1 MGQMAFEHKATLPGR
16 SDSFLTGVTDMV
28 VFETSAGSILYTTSR
43 FGGGDLL
50 AYRIGADG
58 GLTQLDSRA
67 IAGAA
72 QSGSINKMT
81 LVGDSLY
88 LTGVQNAALTK
99 IDLAADG
106 KFSTVAAITGATL
119 PQQMLEAEVAI
130 VGGQPYLYGVTRGSD
145 AVGVWRVNENGS
157 VTEIQNGGV
166 GSPSQTALTGLCIA
180 DVGDTPQLLVASAS
194 ENALISMR
202 LDSGGRPT
210 EVDRISAEDGV
221 GIAGPS
227 VVSFVAIGD
236 QSFGVMGSSDSGS
249 LTVVR
254 LGADGTMQL
263 TDHLLD
269 SLNTRFDDVTHLE
282 TVVHNDRAYL
292 AAAGADDGVSIFE
305 LSPDGRLLHLS
316 TIVDAVDTTLDAPT
330 ALSFSVQN
338 NMLHLVT
345 ASGSEAGLSAFTLD
359 ISGRATPVYGTS
371 AAESLN
377 GTAGDDFLTGKAGND
392 TISGGVGDDIL
403 SDGSGADLLTG
414 GAGADR
420 FIMTADGTADT
431 ISDFDTKQDML
442 DLSGW
447 PLVRSIPETAFQL
460 TSTGAVLTLG
470 DENLTLK
477 SADGKP
483 ITYEDL
489 LPQITLGTSYI
500 PQNMVLPDEPD
511 SPVTPANPVAL
522 NLVGTAGTDRL
533 EGDSA
538 SDLIQGLAANDTIYG
553 MGGDDTIKGDAGNDD
568 LYGNGGSDVIEGGAG
583 VDQIWG
589 GIGWDTMRGDGG
601 DDLIYGGDGYDVIG
615 GGDGGDVITGNN
627 GADRLFGD
635 DGDDKLTGGLNS
647 DYLSGGNDNDTLLG
661 SAGSDELF
669 GGNGKD
675 KLYGN
680 AGADKLQ
687 GESGD
692 DLLAGGINNDTL
704 DGGDGNDRLQGD
716 NGSDLLAGG
725 AGNDLLKGNAG
736 HDTLDGGYG
745 DDILSGG
752 IGADQFHFG
761 SGEDRIVDFQNEID
775 TLVLDAMLWGGG
787 ARSLSQLA
795 EYASLNDDGFV
806 SFDFGN
812 GNTLELLNVTS
823 INVLDNDFEIM

>member
-1 MGQMAFEHKATLPGR
+1 MAFEHKATLPGR

-28 VFETSAGSILYTTSR
+28 VFDTPAGSILYTTSR

-67 IAGAA
+67 IAGSA
-72 QSGSINKMT
+72 QSGSVNKMT

-106 KFSTVAAITGATL
+106 KFSAVSAVTGATL
-119 PQQMLEAEVAI
+119 PQQMLGAEVAI
-130 VGGQPYLYGVTRGSD
+130 VGGQPYLYGITRGSD
-145 AVGVWRVNENGS
+145 AVGVWRINDNGS

-166 GSPSQTALTGLCIA
+166 GSQSQTALTGISIA
-180 DVGDTPQLLVASAS
+180 DVGGMPQLLVASAS
-194 ENALISMR
+194 ENALIRMT
-202 LDSGGRPT
+202 LDSSGRPT
-210 EVDRISAEDGV
+210 EVARISAEDGV

-227 VVSFVAIGD
+227 VVAFVEIGD
-236 QSFGVMGSSDSGS
+236 QSFGVMGSSASGS

-269 SLNTRFDDVTHLE
+269 TLNTRFDDVTHLE

-292 AAAGADDGVSIFE
+292 AAAGADDGVSILE

-316 TIVDAVDTTLDAPT
+316 TIADAVDTTVDAPS

-338 NMLHLVT
+338 DALHLVT
-345 ASGSEAGLSAFTLD
+345 ASGAESGLSVFTLD

-392 TISGGVGDDIL
+392 TLSGGVGDDFL
-403 SDGSGADLLTG
+403 VDGTGSDLLTG

-431 ISDFDTKQDML
+431 ISDFDTAQDTL

-447 PLVRSIPETAFQL
+447 SLVRSIPQSAFQS
-460 TSTGAVLTLG
+460 TNTGAVLTLG
-470 DENLTLK
+470 DESLTLK
-477 SADGKP
+477 SADGKA
-483 ITYEDL
+483 ITYADL

-522 NLVGTAGTDRL
+522 NLMGTAANDRL

-538 SDLIQGLAANDTIYG
+538 SDLIQGQAANDTIYG
-553 MGGDDTIKGDAGNDD
+553 MGGDDTIRGDAGDDD
-568 LYGNGGSDVIEGGAG
+568 LYGNGGSDVVEGGSG

-589 GIGWDTMRGDGG
+589 GIGWDTLRGDDG
-601 DDLIYGGDGYDVIG
+601 DDFIGGGDGYDAIG
-615 GGDGGDVITGNN
+615 GGNGNDVITGNN
-627 GADRLFGD
+627 GADRLYGD
-635 DGDDKLTGGLNS
+635 AGNDKLTGGLNS
-647 DYLSGGNDNDTLLG
+647 DHLWGGGDDDTLSG
-661 SAGSDELF
+661 SAGSDELY
-669 GGNGKD
+669 GGSGKD

-680 AGADKLQ
+680 AGADNLL
-687 GESGD
+687 GESGND
-692 DLLAGGINNDTL
+692 QLAGGINNDTL

-716 NGSDLLAGG
+716 NGSDRLDGG

-752 IGADQFHFG
+752 IGADQFSFG
-761 SGEDRIVDFQNEID
+761 SGQDQIVDFQDDID

-787 ARSLSQLA
+787 DRSLSQLS
-795 EYASLNDDGFV
+795 EYVSLNDDGFV

-823 INVLDNDFEIM
+823 VNVLDNDLDIM